1 MSGFYSPSKIAYEV
15 VKIGKAKTNLSISR
29 MILLGILAGAF
40 IGIGSQLAVM
50 VTFDMQKYLGA
61 GFSRFIFGSVFSVGL
76 ILVVIAGGELFT
88 GNSLLMVGVLSR
100 EVSLKK
106 MIRSW
111 FWVYLANFF
120 GSLLLVWLIF
130 ESGLWKANNFM
141 AGAEALNIANVKVNL
156 SWCEAFTRGIG
167 CNWLVCLAVWLAVA
181 SKNITGKILGIYF
194 PIMAFVALG
203 FEHSIANMF
212 FIPMGLVLRNNTN
225 LVEVAGLTGELSN
238 FTLQRFFINNLIPVT
253 LGNIV
258 GGSLCVAIV
267 YWLIYLKKI
276 KKRKW
281 VKKCFLNTDA

>member
-141 AGAEALNIANVKVNL
+141 VGADALNIANVKVNL
-156 SWCEAFTRGIG
+156 SWCEAFTRGVG
-167 CNWLVCLAVWLAVA
+167 CNWLVCLAIWLSMA
-181 SKNITGKILGIYF
+181 SKDITGKILGIYF
-194 PIMAFVALG
+194 PVMAFVALG
-203 FEHSIANMF
+203 FEHCIANMF
-212 FIPMGLVLRNNTN
+212 FIPMGLLLKNDIDILTVS
-225 LVEVAGLTGELSN
+225 GLASRLSN
-238 FTLQRFFINNLIPVT
+238 LTLQGFFVNNLIPVT
-253 LGNIV
+253 LGNII
-258 GGSLCVAIV
+258 GGSFFVAFI
-267 YWLIYLKKI
+267 YWFLYLKKN
-276 KKRKW
+276 KLKERG
-281 VKKCFLNTDA
+281 